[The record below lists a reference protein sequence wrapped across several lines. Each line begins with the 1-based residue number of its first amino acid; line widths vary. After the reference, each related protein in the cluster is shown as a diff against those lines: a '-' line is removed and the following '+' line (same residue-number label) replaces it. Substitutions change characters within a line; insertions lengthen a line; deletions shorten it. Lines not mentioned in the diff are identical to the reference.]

1 MGPVLHSTPSMVSA
15 PAPTVSVVLPAWNLG
30 KVIAE
35 NISRVRRV
43 LGDVEIVVVD
53 DGSSDNTLAECQRA
67 AASNSVRVLR
77 HEVNR
82 GKGEALFTGARATV
96 TEIVVFLDADLDLPP
111 EQVPGLVANM
121 GDVDLLVGAKRSA
134 MRGGRYPLVRRL
146 LSRLFAFL
154 TVGLFRLPVRETQ
167 TGLKVLRRSIIDQVL
182 PEMRIHGYAYDLEML
197 IRSHRAGFLIKEV
210 PVELGPTASEA
221 PVRTAMMWQ
230 LGRDTVRLLSWTV
243 TGKIPRRRVSPAVA
257 DGLRLPRP

>member
-1 MGPVLHSTPSMVSA
+1 MVPA

-43 LGDVEIVVVD
+43 LGDV
-53 DGSSDNTLAECQRA
+53 
-67 AASNSVRVLR
+67 
-77 HEVNR
+77 
-82 GKGEALFTGARATV
+82 
-96 TEIVVFLDADLDLPP
+96 EIVVFLDADLDLPP

-167 TGLKVLRRSIIDQVL
+167 TGLKILRRSIIDQVL

-221 PVRTAMMWQ
+221 PVRTA
-230 LGRDTVRLLSWTV
+230 
-243 TGKIPRRRVSPAVA
+243 
-257 DGLRLPRP
+257 